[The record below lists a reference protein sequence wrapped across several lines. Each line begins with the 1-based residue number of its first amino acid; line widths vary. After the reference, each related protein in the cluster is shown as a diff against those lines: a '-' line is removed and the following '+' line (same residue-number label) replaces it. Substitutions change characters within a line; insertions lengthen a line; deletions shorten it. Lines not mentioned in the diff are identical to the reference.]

1 MAESNQKAKKTLQQK
16 LKERKYHPPK
26 GIITGLY
33 FFLSK
38 LFILRK
44 YKPHIT
50 IEDDINECKTAC
62 FLVWNHLSRLDHS
75 YLIDAAYPR
84 KINIVAG
91 YAEFFRSHLH
101 TVFQLQQ
108 ILPKKNYTQDI
119 AGMKA
124 MQSILNQGGC
134 VAFSPEGMS
143 SIYGTNQQVVPGS
156 GHYLKHYCF
165 PVYFME
171 MRGQYLTNTKVCLDE
186 RICRTEATMK
196 LLFSPEDLE
205 RMTDQEVEDKLNE
218 AFRHDDYAWGKE
230 RHLKWTKMENSCER
244 LSDICFRCPKCGA
257 DLQMDAHGD
266 TIRCKV
272 CGNGARVNEYYE
284 FEPLI
289 PDAVLPESPAAWFRW
304 ERGQIIREIRED
316 KDYSVTIP
324 VGLGYQPPYEYVKS
338 KVLTTTLC
346 GKGEI
351 TFDHQG
357 IHFTGEK
364 LGKPFTFHLSYETV
378 FSLVIE
384 RATDVFGLFVGGE
397 WYEFYP
403 EEPIVGKL
411 ILITEEMHRLHFNIW
426 KNFPWESDLYE
437 GVEMP
442 EKKF

>member
-1 MAESNQKAKKTLQQK
+1 MAESKKQEKKTLQQQ
-16 LKERKYHPPK
+16 LKERKYHQPN
-26 GIITGLY
+26 GFFY
-33 FFLSK
+33 WVYYFLSK

-50 IEDDINECKTAC
+50 IQDDINECKTAC
-62 FLVWNHLSRLDHS
+62 FLIWNHLSRLDHS

-101 TVFQLQQ
+101 TVFKMNQC
-108 ILPKKNYTQDI
+108 LPKKNYTQDI

-143 SIYGTNQQVVPGS
+143 SIYGTNQPVVPGS
-156 GHYLKHYCF
+156 GHYLKHYGY

-196 LLFSPEDLE
+196 LLFSSEDLE

-218 AFRHDDYAWGKE
+218 VFRHDDYAWGKE

-244 LSDICFRCPKCGA
+244 LDDICFKCLKCGA
-257 DLQMDAHGD
+257 EIQMDSKGD

-284 FEPLI
+284 FEPLTE
-289 PDAVLPESPAAWFRW
+289 DAVLPESPAAWFRW
-304 ERGQIIREIRED
+304 ERKEIIKAIRED
-316 KDYSVTIP
+316 ANYSYTVPVT
-324 VGLGYQPPYEYVKS
+324 VGYQPPYEYVKD
-338 KVLTTTLC
+338 KTKTTRPC
-346 GKGEI
+346 GKGNI

-364 LGKPFTFHLSYETV
+364 LCEPFTFDLSYEIV

-384 RATDVFGLFVGGE
+384 RATDVFGLYVKGE

-403 EEPIVGKL
+403 EEPVVGKL
-411 ILITEEMHRLHFNIW
+411 ILITEEMHRLHYNIW

-437 GVEMP
+437 GMELP
-442 EKKF
+442 EKG